1 MTESEAAA
9 YAEAA
14 AAAID
19 LPLPVHCKPGVAG
32 NLARLSVMAQ
42 ALLAFALPP
51 NDSRDPAS

>member
-1 MTESEAAA
+1 
-9 YAEAA
+9 
-14 AAAID
+14 
-19 LPLPVHCKPGVAG
+19 LPVHCKPGVAG